1 MGKDSAP
8 NRHSHLLG
16 DRRGLVLTILAL
28 CCHLQNHTSNSQK
41 HGGSIHIVFSKF
53 TIFVSVPITVILSG
67 VHPLTWT
74 SLESLT
80 GLTCEPDTLRRQGN
94 GD

>member
-1 MGKDSAP
+1 MGKDSAL

-16 DRRGLVLTILAL
+16 DRKGLVLTILAL

-41 HGGSIHIVFSKF
+41 HGNDIHVVFSKF
-53 TIFVSVPITVILSG
+53 TILCLFPFTAILSG
-67 VHPLTWT
+67 MHPFTWT

-80 GLTCEPDTLRRQGN
+80 GLTCEPDTLRTQGN